1 MKQLLLVVTLSAFAV
16 LTGAAVWKEG
26 VVGIFSSITNSYGSM
41 QIFADLV
48 IALVL
53 VMVWMWHDAKNMG
66 RNVWPW
72 IALTLVAGSFGPLLY
87 LLTRKNANSARLE
100 RFEGCKIRFRSRQ

>member
-1 MKQLLLVVTLSAFAV
+1 MSMHKILIVVTLIAFGA
-16 LTGAAVWKEG
+16 LTGVAVWHEG
-26 VVGIFSSITNSYGSM
+26 VTGIFASVTRSYGSM

-53 VMVWMWHDAKNMG
+53 VMVWMWHDAKASG

-72 IALTLVAGSFGPLLY
+72 LGLTLLAGAFGPLLY
-87 LLTRKNANSARLE
+87 LLTRKT
-100 RFEGCKIRFRSRQ
+100 QP

>member
-1 MKQLLLVVTLSAFAV
+1 MKKALLIATLLAFGA
-16 LTGAAVWKEG
+16 LTGVAVWNEG
-26 VVGIFSSITNSYGSM
+26 VIGIFSSITRSYGSM

-53 VMVWMWHDAKNMG
+53 VMIWMWRDAMKTG

-72 IALTLVAGSFGPLLY
+72 FALTLVAGSFGPLLY
-87 LLTRKNANSARLE
+87 LLSRKNSA
-100 RFEGCKIRFRSRQ
+100 